1 MAELFVE
8 LYGEDFP
15 GWAQEKG
22 SRQLSDLLY
31 EALKKRNLLDKRAD
45 SIGYASPRRF
55 AVQVEGVLPESKA
68 QEIETRGPR
77 EGANEKALEGF
88 LRKAGFSS
96 TEDQGVELRE
106 TPKGKFWFATKLVP
120 PSSAEKEV
128 PEAIV
133 ETLLATRWRKSMR
146 WDASGFRWPRPLRRY
161 TILLDGNPL
170 CLPDSERLP
179 SLRGGTNEIEIGEE
193 YIAVSSKEDWLKIL
207 KAKGIEPYAQTNKRG
222 VQIVTESQEM
232 STPRYSS
239 RFHIERPSLLVIHPK
254 AKNLPESFVPVILK
268 YHLGV
273 YERSEGGYYYSASL
287 PYGLEGG
294 AESEWEQ
301 KTIKQ
306 VEKVAQARLDDA
318 RFYWERDKK
327 IGVKELQNRLDKINF
342 HPKLGS
348 IRMRAE
354 RIANLAK
361 EIAGLLGEQDEK
373 ELEHIQKVTLYSL
386 CDLASGTVGE
396 IPSLEGFV
404 GAKLFAE
411 EKDLAP
417 YENFPLAAHL
427 ALSIRERKFVVQ
439 EFSISLASLLDYL
452 VGFIAAGEQS
462 TGSTDPY
469 ALRSKGELICSY
481 LIHPNYRLTD
491 LNFDELMLNVMNI
504 YLENADINTKN
515 LPNDAPDFRG
525 GSRKIEEDV
534 INFLKDRLERYLQWA
549 EKIPYDVTRAVL
561 NTSGNEDRAYFVSI
575 KNYAVNLRNLLY
587 SSEEEERQK
596 VEKLLVA
603 WRRAQGLL
611 RGVEL
616 KLNSSDKVLSEE
628 GEKFKMALQNAKQ
641 RLDAKLKPSLRVEIL
656 AELSEP
662 VSAFLDAEKV
672 LEGTE
677 QEQQARLALLDRF
690 IQVVKQ
696 VADLDY
702 IEGGDITARKD
713 FAYYSKVSNS
723 TD

>member
-22 SRQLSDLLY
+22 SRQLADLLY
-31 EALKKRNLLDKRAD
+31 EALKKRNLLDERAD

-55 AVQVEGVLPESKA
+55 AVQIKGVLPESKA

-96 TEDQGVELRE
+96 TEDEGVELRE

-120 PSSAEKEV
+120 PSSAEIEI

-133 ETLLATRWRKSMR
+133 EALLATRWRKSMR

-161 TILLDGNPL
+161 TILLDGTPL
-170 CLPDSERLP
+170 CLHDSERLP

-193 YIAVSSKEDWLKIL
+193 YTAVSSKEDWLKVL
-207 KAKGIEPYAQTNKRG
+207 KAKGIEPYAEPNKRDA
-222 VQIVTESQEM
+222 QIVTEPQEM
-232 STPRYSS
+232 SMVRSFS

-348 IRMRAE
+348 VRMRAE
-354 RIANLAK
+354 RIADLTK
-361 EIAGLLGEQDEK
+361 WIVRKLEK
-373 ELEHIQKVTLYSL
+373 HEEEKLNSIHKAVSYSL
-386 CDLASGTVGE
+386 CDLASGTVNE
-396 IPSLEGFV
+396 IPSLEGEV
-404 GAKLFAE
+404 GSALFTI
-411 EKDLAP
+411 EKNFSD
-417 YENFPLAAHL
+417 YKNFPLAMHL
-427 ALSIRERKFVVQ
+427 MEIEGEFSVQELSIC
-439 EFSISLASLLDYL
+439 LASALDYL
-452 VGFIAAGEQS
+452 VGFIAAGERA

-469 ALRSKGELICSY
+469 ALRGYAGLIFNYLIDEKTSLLDLNELIEQTVRFYY
-481 LIHPNYRLTD
+481 LNLEGNKKKLPK
-491 LNFDELMLNVMNI
+491 NV
-504 YLENADINTKN
+504 
-515 LPNDAPDFRG
+515 PDFIRDE
-525 GSRKIEEDV
+525 SKLKESVKDLI
-534 INFLKDRLERYLQWA
+534 KDRFEYHLQWS
-549 EKIPYDVTRAVL
+549 KRIPYDVTRAVL
-561 NTSGNEDRAYFVSI
+561 NSKGEFGFGEEDRISFALIEDDANCLHKMLFSPETGDS
-575 KNYAVNLRNLLY
+575 KKA
-587 SSEEEERQK
+587 
-596 VEKLLVA
+596 EKLIRA

-611 RGVEL
+611 KGI
-616 KLNSSDKVLSEE
+616 NITSDSSDGALSGHGQQFEKALRR
-628 GEKFKMALQNAKQ
+628 GENQ
-641 RLDAKLKPSLRVEIL
+641 LKKSSGGLLRVNIL
-656 AELSEP
+656 LELSDP
-662 VSAFLDAEKV
+662 VDYFLDIEKV

-690 IQVVKQ
+690 IQVVKR

-713 FAYYSKVSNS
+713 SARLNQG
-723 TD
+723 